1 MPFTICDELHQ
12 QITDN
17 ISRLDRISIEGDET
31 LRRAA
36 VAIVL
41 TSAPDRDEACILLTR
56 RPVTLKR
63 HSGQYALPG
72 GMLDPGEDALQA
84 GLREMEE
91 EVDLTLAPSSLIGM
105 LDDFGSRSGFCIT
118 PIVFWAGAQAVL
130 DPAPDEVEMVFH
142 IPLQELNDPRIPQMM
157 DVEGTE
163 SPVFCAPL
171 PTVGHE
177 IYAPT
182 AAMLYQ
188 FREVALRNVMT
199 RVSHIEQPQFAWK

>member
-1 MPFTICDELHQ
+1 MSFTICDELQQ

-17 ISRLDRISIEGDET
+17 ISRLDRISIEGNES
-31 LRRAA
+31 LRQAA

-72 GMLDPGEDALQA
+72 GKLDPGEDALQA

-91 EVDLTLAPSSLIGM
+91 EIGLTLAPSNLMGM

-118 PIVFWAGAQAVL
+118 PLVFWAGAHVAL
-130 DPAPDEVEMVFH
+130 EPAPDEVEVVFH
-142 IPLQELNDPRIPQMM
+142 IPLEELNDSRIPQMM
-157 DVEGTE
+157 DVEGTQ

-171 PTVGHE
+171 PISRPGMSTRR
-177 IYAPT
+177 I
-182 AAMLYQ
+182 
-188 FREVALRNVMT
+188 VA
-199 RVSHIEQPQFAWK
+199 